1 MEAPLFQKRY
11 SSLLDLLPVASHAA
25 KFLRLRKAFNSDNAY
40 YIIVYIVL
48 SCTVLYCTVHH
59 DVFQVSRHPGHAVW
73 SVAQVV
79 TGRAVALRSLVMR
92 HPPPCTKA
100 VGVGVAAVF

>member
-48 SCTVLYCTVHH
+48 SCTVLYCTV
-59 DVFQVSRHPGHAVW
+59 
-73 SVAQVV
+73 
-79 TGRAVALRSLVMR
+79 LY
-92 HPPPCTKA
+92 CTS
-100 VGVGVAAVF
+100 